1 METDAESELLQADH
15 GVSAEIMLSDEE
27 GYGASQTT
35 AGATVIRTCLK
46 QSKPS
51 KRISNPATFRVRV
64 SGLTA
69 GDNLHACPMNSI
81 RGSPTSS
88 QHAYFCIGPF
98 GRLRR
103 GELPQK
109 MSPIIATQSTEEID
123 IALVFDGDKQEKLVI
138 TITVKRGN
146 SYFSVDCKQ
155 SVSVRQLRAQSPS
168 SADDTP

>member
-51 KRISNPATFRVRV
+51 KRISNPATFRVGV
-64 SGLTA
+64 TGLTE
-69 GDNLHACPMNSI
+69 GDILHACPMNSI

-123 IALVFDGDKQEKLVI
+123 IALVFDGDKQEKERRPTAGDHFSDQSLKLRKAEDIRRVGLGLASSP
-138 TITVKRGN
+138 RGA
-146 SYFSVDCKQ
+146 
-155 SVSVRQLRAQSPS
+155 LG
-168 SADDTP
+168 